1 MPVLPMAPLPAFAQ
15 LTRLLVHSDG
25 AAALLGR
32 LHEHLLEACGGA
44 ASLVVLV
51 DPTTAHV
58 RASSA
63 CKVDYLPLEP
73 WAALPS
79 EQAAVARA
87 LSSGRLVP
95 LEFSP
100 NSRAGQL
107 LGTPAGLVVPLGG
120 PEEGCGVVLVGFAS
134 PGVVPDDEDRVLAMA
149 AAFVLALERAR
160 LRRAGELR
168 REVEAVVNAFRG
180 DTLSRS
186 DVNRS
191 LAAVCRTCARV
202 FVAARATAWLHD
214 RDARELLLVASN
226 EGGHGPQFARVAV
239 VDSISLAAASFRHGP
254 PELASQG
261 GRAEGVPALLIPL
274 RGQRRALGV
283 LELEGVHVEPGD
295 ETQVIEAA
303 TTLGRH
309 LAAALEN
316 VLLFHQVVRTER
328 ELAGL
333 MDSLDDLVV
342 ICDAELRVVR
352 GTRAFASRAGVLTAD
367 LPGRELRDLFGEEL
381 ESRLHGVA
389 AADSARV
396 PALET
401 EGTMLGSTFTVHA
414 NPLDCNEGQP
424 SGLVIILREVTD
436 ADYRASVTPKGTTDS
451 ADRGH

>member
-32 LHEHLLEACGGA
+32 LHEHLLEASGGV
-44 ASLVVLV
+44 ASLVVHL

-100 NSRAGQL
+100 SSRAGQL

-214 RDARELLLVASN
+214 RDARELLLVASS

-254 PELASQG
+254 PQLASQG
-261 GRAEGVPALLIPL
+261 GRAEGAPALLIPL

-303 TTLGRH
+303 TTLGRQ
-309 LAAALEN
+309 LAAAVEN
-316 VLLFHQVVRTER
+316 VLLFHQVVRAER

-342 ICDAELRVVR
+342 ICDADLRVVR

-401 EGTMLGSTFTVHA
+401 EGTMLGSTFTVQA
-414 NPLDCNEGQP
+414 NPLDCNDGQP
-424 SGLVIILREVTD
+424 AGLVIILREVTD
-436 ADYRASVTPKGTTDS
+436 ADCPASVRRNALSD
-451 ADRGH
+451 

>member
-1 MPVLPMAPLPAFAQ
+1 MAPLPAFAQ

-32 LHEHLLEACGGA
+32 LHEHLLEASGGV
-44 ASLVVLV
+44 ASLVVHL

-100 NSRAGQL
+100 SSRAGQL

-214 RDARELLLVASN
+214 RDARELLLVASS

-261 GRAEGVPALLIPL
+261 GRAEGAPALLIPL

-303 TTLGRH
+303 TTLGRQ

-316 VLLFHQVVRTER
+316 VLLFHQVVRAER

-389 AADSARV
+389 ADDSARV

-401 EGTMLGSTFTVHA
+401 EGTMLGSTFTVQA
-414 NPLDCNEGQP
+414 NPLDCNHGQP

-436 ADYRASVTPKGTTDS
+436 AD
-451 ADRGH
+451 

>member
-1 MPVLPMAPLPAFAQ
+1 MAPLPAFAQ

-32 LHEHLLEACGGA
+32 LHEHLLEASGGV
-44 ASLVVLV
+44 ASLVVHL

-100 NSRAGQL
+100 SSRAGQL

-214 RDARELLLVASN
+214 RDARELLLVASS

-261 GRAEGVPALLIPL
+261 GRAEGAPALLIPL

-303 TTLGRH
+303 TTLGRQ

-316 VLLFHQVVRTER
+316 VLLFHQVVRAER

-401 EGTMLGSTFTVHA
+401 EGTMLGSTFTVQA
-414 NPLDCNEGQP
+414 NPLDCNHGQP

-436 ADYRASVTPKGTTDS
+436 AD
-451 ADRGH
+451 

>member
-32 LHEHLLEACGGA
+32 LHEHLLEASGGV
-44 ASLVVLV
+44 ASLVLHL

-95 LEFSP
+95 LEFP
-100 NSRAGQL
+100 PGSRTGQL
-107 LGTPAGLVVPLGG
+107 LGTPAAVVVPLGG
-120 PEEGCGVVLVGFAS
+120 PQEGCGVVLVGFAA
-134 PGVVPDDEDRVLAMA
+134 PGVLPDDEDRVLAMA

-180 DTLSRS
+180 DTVSRS

-214 RDARELLLVASN
+214 RDARELLLVASS
-226 EGGHGPQFARVAV
+226 EGGHGPQFTRVAV
-239 VDSISLAAASFRHGP
+239 VDSISPAAAAFRHGP
-254 PELASQG
+254 PELASEG
-261 GRAEGVPALLIPL
+261 GRGEGAPALLIPL

-283 LELEGVHVEPGD
+283 LELEVVHVEPGD

-303 TTLGRH
+303 TTLGGQ

-316 VLLFHQVVRTER
+316 VLLFHQVVRAER

-333 MDSLDDLVV
+333 MDSLDDLIV
-342 ICDAELRVVR
+342 ICDGELRVVR
-352 GTRAFASRAGVLTAD
+352 GTRAFAIRAGVPTAD
-367 LPGRELRDLFGEEL
+367 LPGRELRDLFGEAL
-381 ESRLHGVA
+381 ESRLHA
-389 AADSARV
+389 AAAGDSARV

-401 EGTMLGSTFTVHA
+401 QGTMLGSTFIVHA
-414 NPLDCNEGQP
+414 NPLDSSDGQP
-424 SGLVIILREVTD
+424 GFVLILREVAD
-436 ADYRASVTPKGTTDS
+436 ADCPASAARNGLPD
-451 ADRGH
+451 

>member
-32 LHEHLLEACGGA
+32 LHEHLLEASGGV
-44 ASLVVLV
+44 ASLVVHL

-100 NSRAGQL
+100 GSRAGRL

-120 PEEGCGVVLVGFAS
+120 PEEGCGVVLVGIAS

-168 REVEAVVNAFRG
+168 REVEAVVNAFRR

-191 LAAVCRTCARV
+191 LATVCRTCARV

-214 RDARELLLVASN
+214 RDARELLLAASS

-239 VDSISLAAASFRHGP
+239 VDSISLAAAAFRHGP
-254 PELASQG
+254 PALASQG
-261 GRAEGVPALLIPL
+261 GRADGGPALLIPL

-283 LELEGVHVEPGD
+283 LELEGLHVEPGD

-303 TTLGRH
+303 TTLGRQ

-316 VLLFHQVVRTER
+316 VLLFHQAVRAER

-381 ESRLHGVA
+381 ESRLHA
-389 AADSARV
+389 AATADSARV

-414 NPLDCNEGQP
+414 NPLDCDDGEL

-436 ADYRASVTPKGTTDS
+436 ADSPASVTRNALPD
-451 ADRGH
+451 